1 VVVVV
6 AAVAAAADGKS
17 RAGKSQNPKPKTQ
30 IATPKVFRT
39 SWELA
44 FTGKIQ
50 IPNRNLIP
58 NPESRIPN
66 PRSPV
71 DRQDTRFDE
80 LKRYMR
86 MHEDVIDRIAR
97 LRER

>member
-1 VVVVV
+1 V

-58 NPESRIPN
+58 NP
-66 PRSPV
+66 RSPV